1 MISPQNNRLKRV
13 FSNFN
18 PCFKDFS
25 SIPVLLATAFRFCF
39 HLDTFSVENRK
50 IRARGRE
57 GSEAS
62 EKIGASCPK
71 LNASSESY
79 CKSIL

>member
-18 PCFKDFS
+18 PCFKDFF

-39 HLDTFSVENRK
+39 HLDTVNFLLQKLAQVVP
-50 IRARGRE
+50 
-57 GSEAS
+57 GSTLFLRDS
-62 EKIGASCPK
+62 IFDIIFRVSPIEKWYYI
-71 LNASSESY
+71 
-79 CKSIL
+79 